1 MRFCKAKLSFGLPCI
16 LIGIILWLSM
26 HWLTDQVLNQA
37 YSLDKG
43 LNADLD
49 ANSQAQLAL
58 VVPVHSIAIDSEEDA
73 VVEVTLSV
81 LHPSLKRLEFEFSSR
96 DRDRDQAKAGWADEL
111 RSESREL
118 ERLIQSQT
126 SNRASHA
133 EQY

>member
-1 MRFCKAKLSFGLPCI
+1 MRFCKAKLSFGLPFI
-16 LIGIILWLSM
+16 LIGIVLWLST

-37 YSLDKG
+37 YSLDNG

-49 ANSQAQLAL
+49 AASKAQLAL
-58 VVPVHSIAIDSEEDA
+58 VVPVHSIAVDSEDDA
-73 VVEVTLSV
+73 VMEVTLSV
-81 LHPSLKRLEFEFSSR
+81 LHPSLKRLEFEFSIR
-96 DRDRDQAKAGWADEL
+96 DRNQVKAGLADEL